1 MYHRTGILTFNLL
14 NKKCNM
20 ARPYLSRVP
29 EFYHGYIN
37 YVQQDD
43 IMEAFREHTAML
55 EQFLDKIPTEKQ
67 TFRYAAGKW
76 SIKEVL
82 QHIID
87 AEKIFAYRA
96 LCFAR
101 KESQSLPGFDENSY
115 AANSKADKRNWNDLR
130 EEFRLLRRSTML
142 MFKSFDE
149 EQLES
154 AGVSNGKSIYVRAIG
169 YIIIGHAAHHAH
181 IIRER
186 YL

>member
-1 MYHRTGILTFNLL
+1 
-14 NKKCNM
+14 M
-20 ARPYLSRVP
+20 ARPDLSRVP
-29 EFYHGYIN
+29 EFYHNYIN
-37 YVQQDD
+37 HVQQDD
-43 IMEAFREHTAML
+43 ILDAFREQTAAV
-55 EQFLDKIPTEKQ
+55 EQFLDRIPAEKH
-67 TFRYAAGKW
+67 TYRYAEGKW

-87 AEKIFAYRA
+87 AEKIFVYRA

-115 AANSKADKRNWNDLR
+115 AANSKADGRNWDEMR
-130 EEFRLLRRSTML
+130 EEFRLLRRTTML

-154 AGVSNGKSIYVRAIG
+154 AGISNGKSIYVRAIG
-169 YIIIGHAAHHAH
+169 YIITGHAAHHMR